1 MNLPP
6 MLEYQQAE
14 VAVFDNRIARPA
26 AGRDQRSA
34 ADQAHRAMHDD
45 RVCLVSLDHTDI
57 EEAGIFAIHR
67 VMHDGTIAVAM
78 VLRRLHHTDLR
89 IDEGRYQVFE
99 PVGVHD
105 IIRVDDSDDLGICSG
120 MRKRKPQRSGFITA
134 DVVLVSEFETLAQ
147 HAAMILDRSPKRRI
161 GRVVDDNNALEIW
174 IVEPC
179 HRIERDLEHLRRLAM
194 GGNVDR
200 HLRCE
205 AFRRWQGGGDEP
217 ARAAPKDND
226 CNLFDARERDRD
238 QRSKEYNTEHKR
250 KSSSEHEIMSLP
262 ERENCREPGAHSIG
276 DDRECGGLPE
286 CGGASRQDRQRYQ
299 QTQEHR

>member
-1 MNLPP
+1 
-6 MLEYQQAE
+6 
-14 VAVFDNRIARPA
+14 
-26 AGRDQRSA
+26 
-34 ADQAHRAMHDD
+34 
-45 RVCLVSLDHTDI
+45 
-57 EEAGIFAIHR
+57 
-67 VMHDGTIAVAM
+67 
-78 VLRRLHHTDLR
+78 
-89 IDEGRYQVFE
+89 
-99 PVGVHD
+99 
-105 IIRVDDSDDLGICSG
+105 
-120 MRKRKPQRSGFITA
+120 
-134 DVVLVSEFETLAQ
+134 
-147 HAAMILDRSPKRRI
+147 MILDRSPKRRI
-161 GRVVDDNNALEIW
+161 GCVVDDNNALEIW

-238 QRSKEYNTEHKR
+238 QRSKEYNTKHKR